1 LIIRRWLDGVRSLG
15 FERRTEPHETQNMSE
30 ENTLVRLAALIR
42 SRRSDTSAKSYTS
55 QLLTAGTERCAKKF
69 GEEAVELIIAAM
81 ASDDKPVKAEAADV
95 LYHLLVLLES
105 RQIPFDDVLKVL
117 DGRMGTSGLDEKAA
131 RPKDQS

>member
-1 LIIRRWLDGVRSLG
+1 
-15 FERRTEPHETQNMSE
+15 MSE

-81 ASDDKPVKAEAADV
+81 ASDDRAVKAEAADV

-131 RPKDQS
+131 RPKDES